1 MIPPF
6 KWLYTFL
13 NTPDEWHTL
22 VIGLGDGYCPWQ
34 KIYKPT
40 AEMEEIIQK
49 EFHYY
54 NAGASIGFALLIF
67 SIALAVRLILGAV
80 L

>member
-6 KWLYTFL
+6 KWLYTFM
-13 NTPDEWHTL
+13 NTPDEWHTV

-34 KIYKPT
+34 KRYEPT
-40 AEMEEIIQK
+40 AEMKRIIRK
-49 EFHYY
+49 EHHYY
-54 NAGASIGFALLIF
+54 NAGMGVGFALLIF
-67 SIALAVRLILGAV
+67 SIALAVRLALGAV